1 MREYKLQPWEREN
14 RSKSTLHRSKRRRTK
29 TMTMKTYDRVILSL
43 FMVLATT
50 PMLALAVA
58 ASTH

>member
-1 MREYKLQPWEREN
+1 
-14 RSKSTLHRSKRRRTK
+14 
-29 TMTMKTYDRVILSL
+29 MTMKTYDRVILSL

-50 PMLALAVA
+50 PMLALA

>member
-1 MREYKLQPWEREN
+1 MRDYKIQPWRRQN
-14 RSKSTLHRSKRRRTK
+14 RLKLRCIAAKPTRTK
-29 TMTMKTYDRVILSL
+29 TMTMKTFDRVILSV

>member
-1 MREYKLQPWEREN
+1 
-14 RSKSTLHRSKRRRTK
+14 
-29 TMTMKTYDRVILSL
+29 MKTYDRVILSL